1 MLRCTITSRTTSISS
16 SFQTAPRSR
25 LFLFL
30 YGKSTLIS
38 ANYCLLIWTFP
49 SPKSSA
55 HSQQLCLQVCNAVY
69 LRLNFSVP
77 LCACPEPGDP
87 CSASTLASDGHSLG
101 LTADQASGKVLTL
114 AKTCEEVESIRTC
127 DQNRDW
133 SILALQNIR
142 TGKAHY
148 LVICTC
154 PDSGFLGKTSQ
165 NTIFDFNYS
174 CLQRVPWHRRG
185 LLTPRCQAFGSL
197 ACSVSRVEEVDPS
210 EGRPRCCGVR
220 RCPSRTSPLSPM
232 CRSTSGTQL
241 ATCELQ
247 YTCQQYAVTKRKI
260 HIQEQSTKSYL
271 NQGSSHIYMFNDD
284 RHPCL
289 EQSLET

>member
-1 MLRCTITSRTTSISS
+1 MGEEGWTGRRWFNLCWLPLLFSAATAQDVTPKENATLYHYFPHNQHL
-16 SFQTAPRSR
+16 FQLPDCA
-25 LFLFL
+25 
-30 YGKSTLIS
+30 
-38 ANYCLLIWTFP
+38 
-49 SPKSSA
+49 
-55 HSQQLCLQVCNAVY
+55 SQQVCNAVY

-154 PDSGFLGKTSQ
+154 PDSGFLEGPLAQTGAPYAKVPG
-165 NTIFDFNYS
+165 IRVFGML
-174 CLQRVPWHRRG
+174 CLSRG
-185 LLTPRCQAFGSL
+185 R
-197 ACSVSRVEEVDPS
+197 
-210 EGRPRCCGVR
+210 GRPKR
-220 RCPSRTSPLSPM
+220 RKAKMFWGQEVPDEDIPSFPDVPQHLWDTARDL
-232 CRSTSGTQL
+232 
-241 ATCELQ
+241 
-247 YTCQQYAVTKRKI
+247 
-260 HIQEQSTKSYL
+260 
-271 NQGSSHIYMFNDD
+271 
-284 RHPCL
+284 
-289 EQSLET
+289 

>member
-1 MLRCTITSRTTSISS
+1 MTIFSQDVTPKENATLYHYFPHNQHL
-16 SFQTAPRSR
+16 FQLPDCA
-25 LFLFL
+25 
-30 YGKSTLIS
+30 
-38 ANYCLLIWTFP
+38 
-49 SPKSSA
+49 
-55 HSQQLCLQVCNAVY
+55 SQQVVPFLAEETFLDSNFFQSDFSLTQSLPPFPAVVCQVCNAVY

-154 PDSGFLGKTSQ
+154 PDSGFLGKTYR
-165 NTIFDFNYS
+165 NIIF
-174 CLQRVPWHRRG
+174 H
-185 LLTPRCQAFGSL
+185 
-197 ACSVSRVEEVDPS
+197 
-210 EGRPRCCGVR
+210 
-220 RCPSRTSPLSPM
+220 
-232 CRSTSGTQL
+232 
-241 ATCELQ
+241 
-247 YTCQQYAVTKRKI
+247 
-260 HIQEQSTKSYL
+260 
-271 NQGSSHIYMFNDD
+271 
-284 RHPCL
+284 
-289 EQSLET
+289 

>member
-1 MLRCTITSRTTSISS
+1 MGGLGRSFKASS
-16 SFQTAPRSR
+16 SFSIWTQAL
-25 LFLFL
+25 LFLATRAQEVTEKENATL
-30 YGKSTLIS
+30 YH
-38 ANYCLLIWTFP
+38 YFP
-49 SPKSSA
+49 HNQHLFQLPDCA
-55 HSQQLCLQVCNAVY
+55 SQQVCNAVY

-154 PDSGFLGKTSQ
+154 PDSGFLEGPLAQTGAPYAKVPG
-165 NTIFDFNYS
+165 IRVFGML
-174 CLQRVPWHRRG
+174 CLSRGRGRPKRRKAKMLWG
-185 LLTPRCQAFGSL
+185 QEEA
-197 ACSVSRVEEVDPS
+197 VSRDLPS
-210 EGRPRCCGVR
+210 FPDVPEH
-220 RCPSRTSPLSPM
+220 LWEKAHN
-232 CRSTSGTQL
+232 L
-241 ATCELQ
+241 
-247 YTCQQYAVTKRKI
+247 
-260 HIQEQSTKSYL
+260 
-271 NQGSSHIYMFNDD
+271 
-284 RHPCL
+284 
-289 EQSLET
+289 